1 MLTTWILV
9 ADAQHA
15 QLWSRDKKGA
25 LEMLRTIAP
34 TDQHKFRRDINS
46 DKPGR
51 SFSSAGAGRSS
62 VEPHQD
68 PMTTER
74 EHFARE
80 LIDHLAQG
88 ATEHAFGKLILIA
101 PPKMLGMLREHLPP
115 ALAEKMIAGVP
126 KNLIKSPT
134 EDIRA
139 HILGL
144 MP

>member
-1 MLTTWILV
+1 MTTWILV

-25 LEMLRTIAP
+25 VEMLRAIAP

-46 DKPGR
+46 DRPGR
-51 SFSSAGAGRSS
+51 SFSSAGSGRSS
-62 VEPHQD
+62 VEPHED
-68 PMTTER
+68 PMMIER

-80 LIDHLAQG
+80 LIGHLDQG

-101 PPKMLGMLREHLPP
+101 PAKMLGMLREHLPP
-115 ALAEKMIAGVP
+115 ALTEKMVAGVP
-126 KNLIKSPT
+126 KNLIKLPA

-139 HILGL
+139 HILAL